1 LPPVTAAL
9 RSEDLL
15 DSVHEELNAVVL
27 FASDIVHGSS
37 PTQRKALSLA
47 SLTVRES
54 IADSVRCSAAV
65 EHPCPVMC
73 CNSDIGSDSL
83 SRAIVSMDNAIDRFD
98 LLAAC
103 IERTV
108 ASIPP
113 CSVGLWRAVELINN
127 ANPRPYHVQYD
138 EADDDGEPSAIRL
151 IEDDDHEDIAK
162 RSLQPCGDDE
172 LDDAICPADEGD
184 DSDRDNEG
192 GNKSRVVLEFVFES
206 LLDYIMEWT
215 PAAELL
221 RLAQEHGFQN
231 HKKQTALKTWIEIGA
246 VMWDAGRNTYTIDQR
261 FRQAACGEEEGSVA
275 WCTVMWLCAM
285 GLVSV
290 LLGLVS

>member
-113 CSVGLWRAVELINN
+113 CSVGLWRAMELINN
-127 ANPRPYHVQYD
+127 ADPRPYHAQYD
-138 EADDDGEPSAIRL
+138 EADDNGEPNAIRL
-151 IEDDDHEDIAK
+151 IEDDDYEDICV
-162 RSLQPCGDDE
+162 QPCDDDE
-172 LDDAICPADEGD
+172 FDDAIRPSDEGD

-192 GNKSRVVLEFVFES
+192 GNKSGVVLEF
-206 LLDYIMEWT
+206 
-215 PAAELL
+215 
-221 RLAQEHGFQN
+221 
-231 HKKQTALKTWIEIGA
+231 
-246 VMWDAGRNTYTIDQR
+246 R
-261 FRQAACGEEEGSVA
+261 F
-275 WCTVMWLCAM
+275 
-285 GLVSV
+285 
-290 LLGLVS
+290 